1 MNNRVAVVK
10 AGTDV
15 GKSVE
20 EAVELVGGL
29 KVSPGERVLVKPNI
43 CYMKNPHNMV
53 LTDFRIIRAVVE
65 MVKKQTDKVLVVESD
80 NISGSAEKRALES
93 GLLELLRELDV
104 EFMNLSTDEV
114 EVHEVAGAKLQIPKT
129 VLEADRIVNLP
140 KMKTS
145 GPTQV
150 TLSLKNLFGLLA
162 NQDKKKLH
170 RVLDEVLPYLG
181 KVIRQDM
188 IVVDGVVAMEGNG
201 PLVGNPV
208 QLGVV
213 VAGVDP
219 VAVDSTCARI
229 MGFDPKE
236 VKHLVRAV
244 EMGVGSMDAEVVGTP
259 VEEVARKFLRPYSV
273 KAVFRTFRILPKIY
287 L

>member
-1 MNNRVAVVK
+1 MKSRVAVVRVK
-10 AGTDV
+10 GTVEEAV
-15 GKSVE
+15 G

-29 KVSPGERVLVKPNI
+29 NVSKGDRVLIKPNL
-43 CYMKNPHNMV
+43 CYTRNPHNMV
-53 LTDFRIIRAVVE
+53 MTDFGLLKTVIGMVRELTDR
-65 MVKKQTDKVLVVESD
+65 VLVVESD

-93 GLLELLRELDV
+93 GLLELLKEMDV

-114 EVHEVAGAKLQIPKT
+114 EVHEVAGFRLKIPKT
-129 VLEADRIVNLP
+129 VLGADRVINLP

-145 GPTQV
+145 GPTLV

-162 NQDKKKLH
+162 NRDKKRMHKA
-170 RVLDEVLPYLG
+170 LDEILPHLG
-181 KVIRQDM
+181 KVVRQDM
-188 IVVDGVVAMEGNG
+188 IIVDGIVAMEGNG

-208 QLGVV
+208 HMGLI

-229 MGFDPKE
+229 MGFDPRE
-236 VKHLVRAV
+236 VKHIVRAA
-244 EMGVGSMDAEVVGTP
+244 ELGAGSMDVEVVGTP
-259 VEEVARKFLRPYSV
+259 VEEVSRKFLRPYSV
-273 KAVFRTFRILPKIY
+273 KAVFRMFKVLPKIY

>member
-1 MNNRVAVVK
+1 MSSRVAVVK
-10 AGTDV
+10 ITGDIRN
-15 GKSVE
+15 SVE
-20 EAVELVGGL
+20 EAIRLIGGL
-29 KVSPGERVLVKPNI
+29 KISPGEMVLVKPNV
-43 CYMKNPHNMV
+43 CYTKNTHNMI
-53 LTDFRIIRAVVE
+53 LTDFRVIKAVVE
-65 MVKKQTDKVLVVESD
+65 MIKEYTNRILVVETD

-93 GLLELLRELDV
+93 GLLELLKELDV
-104 EFMNLSTDEV
+104 EFMNLSGDEV
-114 EVHEVAGAKLQIPKT
+114 EIHEVAGFRLEIPKT

-145 GPTQV
+145 GPTLV

-162 NQDKKKLH
+162 NRDKKMMHKA
-170 RVLDEVLPYLG
+170 LDEILPYLG

-188 IVVDGVVAMEGNG
+188 IVVDGIVAMEGNG

-208 QLGVV
+208 QMNLV

-229 MGFDPKE
+229 MGFNPRE
-236 VKHLVRAV
+236 VRHVVKAAEL
-244 EMGVGSMDAEVVGTP
+244 GVGSMDAEVVGTP
-259 VEEVARKFLRPYSV
+259 VEEVAKKFLRPYSV